1 MTIDKSIPA
10 GNRLN
15 CAAVIALAMTYI
27 AMPPRSTS
35 ALPIPQ
41 PVAPLATPDRP
52 EKLLAAGDQAGAEQ
66 VVQDRINAA
75 VNAGK
80 SPNVEDVFL
89 AAVMT
94 RSRFDTAGAAP
105 LFQYVNQNAPN
116 TPHGLAS
123 GIILKL
129 DNRTPDA
136 PKDFRALIELCL
148 MKHYP
153 DTLLLWMMAVQCRA
167 YDQPKL
173 GVDLYAE
180 LCKRWE
186 PGPVLVHQTYANLLD
201 ELSRFD
207 ESLVQRRLAV
217 KMEPAGWSYDGLGN
231 TLTGLKR
238 WQEAD
243 DAFSHST
250 ALNPDDV
257 QFWRN
262 WEISKRQ
269 RGDAEGAALIQAK
282 LDAMNNATANGN

>member
-1 MTIDKSIPA
+1 LTTRD
-10 GNRLN
+10 
-15 CAAVIALAMTYI
+15 
-27 AMPPRSTS
+27 
-35 ALPIPQ
+35 Q
-41 PVAPLATPDRP
+41 PER
-52 EKLLAAGDQAGAEQ
+52 LLAAGDQAGAEQ

-80 SPNVEDVFL
+80 SPAVEDVFL

-105 LFQYVNQNAPN
+105 LFQYVNQSAPS

-123 GIILKL
+123 GIILQL
-129 DNRTPDA
+129 DDRTPDA
-136 PKDFRALIELCL
+136 PKQFRALIELCL
-148 MKHYP
+148 MKHYN

-167 YDQPKL
+167 YDQPRL

-180 LCKRWE
+180 LCKRWK

-201 ELSRFD
+201 ELKRFD

-217 KMEPAGWSYDGLGN
+217 KLEPAAWSYEGLGN

-238 WQEAD
+238 WNEAD
-243 DAFSHST
+243 DAFSHCI
-250 ALNPDDV
+250 ALDPRNV

-262 WEISKRQ
+262 WEFSKTQ
-269 RGDAEGAALIQAK
+269 RGDAEGAAEIEAKVQA
-282 LDAMNNATANGN
+282 MSNPTANGN